1 MSDWHEDYD
10 AFEDE
15 WEDDW
20 YGDWDWDYDDDY
32 LEYMGE
38 DGKMDDPPEEYDDDV
53 PF

>member
-1 MSDWHEDYD
+1 MPDWYEDYD

-20 YGDWDWDYDDDY
+20 YDDWEYDDDY

-38 DGKMDDPPEEYDDDV
+38 DGKMDDYPEEDGDDV